1 MYVQHL
7 IRIRTLI
14 YLESATPAVDQPF
27 VEVDRREVDKG
38 VVVPLSTLA
47 WYTAAMLPLLLSFT
61 RNTAYPTK
69 RNNNDD
75 LQYIQSIEGTQ
86 FPKD

>member
-1 MYVQHL
+1 MYVQHF

-27 VEVDRREVDKG
+27 VEVDRREVDKMLKYTL
-38 VVVPLSTLA
+38 PTLA
-47 WYTAAMLPLLLSFT
+47 WYTAATLPLLLSFT

-69 RNNNDD
+69 RNNNDE
-75 LQYIQSIEGTQ
+75 I
-86 FPKD
+86 